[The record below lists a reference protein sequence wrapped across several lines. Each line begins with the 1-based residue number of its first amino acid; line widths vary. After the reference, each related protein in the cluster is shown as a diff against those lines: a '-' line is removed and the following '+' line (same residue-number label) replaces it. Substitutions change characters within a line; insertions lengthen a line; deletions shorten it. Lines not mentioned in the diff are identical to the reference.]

1 MHRPMH
7 IINSKKKKGIKPVC
21 ESREINIKYHC
32 FLGDRLIF
40 FFRDILTS
48 TRVRGISLKPIIIM
62 YTPNYLEV
70 IYSTM
75 FRFFFIL

>member
-21 ESREINIKYHC
+21 ESREINIKYYC

-40 FFRDILTS
+40 FFFA
-48 TRVRGISLKPIIIM
+48 ISLHRHA
-62 YTPNYLEV
+62 LEE
-70 IYSTM
+70 
-75 FRFFFIL
+75 FR